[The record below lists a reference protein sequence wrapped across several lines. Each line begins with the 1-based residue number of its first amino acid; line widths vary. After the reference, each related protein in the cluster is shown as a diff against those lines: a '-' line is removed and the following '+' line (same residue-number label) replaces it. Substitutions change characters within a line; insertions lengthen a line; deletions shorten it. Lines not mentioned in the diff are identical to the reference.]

1 MMTPRVAIV
10 FVSEKNNPP
19 IYCTMEIYNW
29 QLWFSIP
36 CTAMSK
42 SLPRPRKLVLKRRA
56 SMLISSSKFN
66 PNILAI
72 SPNICRITE
81 TLSEEVLAK
90 LHAGS
95 KSSYPT
101 IDATSLEKYDAFLFG
116 IPTRFG
122 NFPAQWKAFWD
133 TTGKQWSTGGFWGKY
148 VGLFIG
154 TATQG
159 GGQEATALAA
169 ISTLAAH
176 GMIYVPLGYKT
187 TLEIQSGLGEA
198 RGGSP
203 WGAGTYTVG
212 TLLL

>member
-1 MMTPRVAIV
+1 
-10 FVSEKNNPP
+10 
-19 IYCTMEIYNW
+19 
-29 QLWFSIP
+29 
-36 CTAMSK
+36 MSK

-90 LHAGS
+90 LHAGP
-95 KSSYPT
+95 KSSYPP

-187 TLEIQSGLGEA
+187 TFEIQSGLGEA

-203 WGAGTYTVG
+203 WGAGTYTVD